1 MNKEERALRIKI
13 LMDASNQFS
22 KGLDVLEKYAD
33 KFGRDGFIHSVQEL
47 IQGGTASLRGSIDA
61 LTHFL
66 VEEDET
72 EGMLVDREVAVDPA
86 NPLFMTRATME
97 GWTLPTERQ
106 RLRTFGRALPFNMPQ
121 DAPLFQP
128 DLVLEEREQ
137 LTDPDEA
144 ERF

>member
-13 LMDASNQFS
+13 LMDASNQFT

-47 IQGGTASLRGSIDA
+47 IMGGTASLRGSIDA
-61 LTHFL
+61 LTHFI
-66 VEEDET
+66 VEDGEDT
-72 EGMLVDREVAVDPA
+72 PDQEVADDPA
-86 NPLFMTRATME
+86 RPLYMTPTPTFAE
-97 GWTLPTERQ
+97 VWTLPTERQ
-106 RLRTFGRALPFNMPQ
+106 RILMTYGRTRPGPGDQPQ
-121 DAPLFQP
+121 FQP
-128 DLVLEEREQ
+128 DPVLEEREQ

>member
-13 LMDASNQFS
+13 LMDASNQFA

-47 IQGGTASLRGSIDA
+47 IMGGTASLRGSIDA

-72 EGMLVDREVAVDPA
+72 EGMLVDQGVADDPA
-86 NPLFMTRATME
+86 RPLYTAYPAE
-97 GWTLPTERQ
+97 VWTLPTERQ
-106 RLRTFGRALPFNMPQ
+106 RVLRTFGRTRPGPGDQPQ
-121 DAPLFQP
+121 FQP
-128 DLVLEEREQ
+128 DPVLEEREQ